1 MEAQPRRAT
10 SLPHGSLC
18 LPLCLSSW
26 GIFSCLCT
34 LSKVSHLPGV
44 WLPQSRNSSFAFSII
59 LLCGEEEE
67 EEEEEEVQ
75 VLPPVCVLT
84 CCGIPACLACVCL
97 TSERPADFP
106 IGLLLETERKI
117 CSAFKGHRKNK
128 IHVRPSLDEESSG
141 GRDSSQ
147 SRDKADA
154 QKEELDANESRS
166 CARNLR
172 NLREGNSPALVQVSM
187 DNLCSL
193 AETKAAGIVRAICKY
208 RQSIHKISPKHRLRI
223 NQVLQAVISSAST
236 IDYKLAQVIIKLAA
250 EDMLRTTDLQDLY
263 QDAAGD
269 ILVALWKH
277 FPSEVLAKLLEGFQG
292 QLLPYRSI
300 LCVLGKLATKAFT
313 ESDAS
318 KIDLWE
324 RKLVEFVERLLIDV
338 TDKACC
344 EELRQELT
352 KAHQAGR
359 SSCPETVFL
368 YQYYGAILRTS
379 EDSQLVQE
387 QLSKILAL
395 SHRRPSEAKGIASA
409 VGLAAARHLDEV
421 FKALEDFS
429 KGGDAQDASVA
440 KASQGSKWNTLL
452 LCYGRV
458 ALGVKDELL
467 PRVEF
472 ILAKMMECF
481 TINPGDTKLKK
492 SFLIAVL
499 MFLEAIAATGKA
511 QGMQLRMKAPL
522 VECLIVLIDREPAHL
537 LANTMRQ
544 DAMYIVK
551 ELSKLKPL
559 LETEKKSSLLC
570 TCFKSLFCLAP
581 LENLHGKP
589 CPEEQTADVQ
599 ELYQQTMNS
608 LQEMLQSLLL
618 ENPRPN
624 ELRNIL
630 EVRWEGEVWLMEPW
644 MASRLDHA
652 RGRAVE
658 AATQLLKFVASS
670 IRLDLSREFSQLA
683 HLTAVL
689 LALCNDP
696 VPHICASAVQG
707 VSCLYGVLLHQK
719 GLKKS
724 KQHRWK
730 WSVKRSTKPLEVD
743 CVAVMTLDGAW
754 RMAMHPEDQ
763 LFTAQLTSLLLSV
776 LNSLRGSDPTLLR
789 AAEEVMYAV
798 LRNHAAKVEKVK
810 DVVGAIYVCL
820 QVRQSSYWSR
830 KVVLRALTLLL
841 PDHMEE
847 VMRSCLAF
855 SIPVDR
861 HASEL
866 WTAMASS
873 PQVAVQVLQLL
884 LKTLQ
889 AKEPLAGDEESAPL
903 SLAAMNVL
911 YETFSIPEYR
921 AALVEMRLQ
930 LFIPL
935 LRQVLYVMQ
944 LDLPEPLQARQEF
957 IRRGNPTA
965 PSFRSTSI
973 EIVKNLLSVAG
984 DWEVYAYIEFQQGWE
999 ILRTPQ
1005 TFLRGTRLL
1014 ARVACYRG
1022 SQSQEEKPRPGLLPS
1037 PRAVLCP
1044 LHRAMTECDS
1054 PQIPGIFGEAALILH
1069 SEEDEL
1075 KKTTALALV
1084 IEFLKSPSAV
1094 KMMNRF
1100 SLKDHLEEGLANA
1113 DPVIRDLCQKGLSSF
1128 VFQQG
1133 KAILAEAAQG
1143 RRVRASSASHR
1154 VTSCGSSP
1162 PPPPPPVW
1170 GRVKLLREQ
1179 LPTLIDFLFG
1189 GHEENILEGLR
1200 DISTAIYEMDGQGI
1214 GPLCVDLAVNI
1225 RSFFED
1231 ERAGVR
1237 TSAITLFGQLVMRAK
1252 SMDKA
1257 LLKTEVVYSLL
1268 PLLLHLKD
1276 MDPTVAMASAGF
1288 LPSSTAPA
1296 LPPSPAAPM
1305 AKARGDSARCKL
1317 TLLHCGVFLGWPH
1330 LKLMF
1335 RSMAW
1340 DDVRSCLVNV
1350 WKYLMRN
1357 NHDNIHIFISQAL
1370 GYLHHPQVN
1379 IRHTAAR
1386 FTGQT
1391 LKYYS
1396 SELSKNLEQ
1405 EDITC
1410 LNNVFQEMESSA
1422 DHIIANLA
1430 KTHRVVLQK
1439 LSVKRRLA
1447 GAGDKDTQGTDTG
1460 LGGHELS
1467 EWEERAF
1474 SPRLLP
1480 PPPPESPLPEGSPML
1495 PGSDFLGAQTPR
1507 RVRRT
1512 LAQRGT
1518 QRSPEPRERQPSAEA
1533 PAGISAPQRA
1543 AGAGQKQSPPAR
1555 RPPFGPQHVFGPQA

>member
-1 MEAQPRRAT
+1 MYLPVRMQVDFSVGQLSNCVCLPEFSTTSTPPEAT
-10 SLPHGSLC
+10 SL
-18 LPLCLSSW
+18 
-26 GIFSCLCT
+26 
-34 LSKVSHLPGV
+34 
-44 WLPQSRNSSFAFSII
+44 
-59 LLCGEEEE
+59 
-67 EEEEEEVQ
+67 VQ
-75 VLPPVCVLT
+75 VQGDPSVAKQPM
-84 CCGIPACLACVCL
+84 
-97 TSERPADFP
+97 ER
-106 IGLLLETERKI
+106 I
-117 CSAFKGHRKNK
+117 CSAFKSVSRKKNK
-128 IHVRPSLDEESSG
+128 IHVRPSREEESNG

-147 SRDKADA
+147 LRDKAET
-154 QKEELDANESRS
+154 QKEELDANESRI

-187 DNLCSL
+187 VNLCAL

-236 IDYKLAQVIIKLAA
+236 LDYKLAQVIIKLAA

-277 FPSEVLAKLLEGFQG
+277 FPAEVLVKLLEGFQG
-292 QLLPYRSI
+292 QLVPYRSI

-313 ESDAS
+313 ESDTT

-344 EELRQELT
+344 EELCQELA
-352 KAHQAGR
+352 KAEPTG
-359 SSCPETVFL
+359 SSPEMVFL

-387 QLSKILAL
+387 QLCKILAL
-395 SHRRPSEAKGIASA
+395 SHKQPSEAKGIASA

-429 KGGDAQDASVA
+429 KGDDVQEDSEA
-440 KASQGSKWNTLL
+440 KASQGYKWNTLL

-472 ILAKMMECF
+472 ILAKMIACF
-481 TINPGDTKLKK
+481 TVNPGDTNLKK

-522 VECLIVLIDREPAHL
+522 VECLIVLIEQEPTHL
-537 LANTMRQ
+537 LANTVLQ
-544 DAMYIVK
+544 DAMYIIK

-559 LETEKKSSLLC
+559 LETEKKSSLLR
-570 TCFKSLFCLAP
+570 TSFRSLFCLAP
-581 LENLHGKP
+581 LESLSGKP
-589 CPEEQTADVQ
+589 CMDEQAADVQ

-618 ENPRPN
+618 ENPRPS
-624 ELRNIL
+624 ELRNML
-630 EVRWEGEVWLMEPW
+630 ELMEPW
-644 MASRLDHA
+644 MASQLDHE

-658 AATQLLKFVASS
+658 AAMRLLKFVAGYVH
-670 IRLDLSREFSQLA
+670 LDLSREFSQLA

-689 LALCNDP
+689 LALCNDS
-696 VPHICASAVQG
+696 VLHIRSFAVQG

-719 GLKKS
+719 GLRKS
-724 KQHRWK
+724 KQQRWK
-730 WSVKRSTKPLEVD
+730 WSVKRSSKPLEAECAALV
-743 CVAVMTLDGAW
+743 TLDGTW
-754 RMAMHPEDQ
+754 HLAMHPEDQ

-776 LNSLRGSDPTLLR
+776 LNSLRGSDAAQLR
-789 AAEEVMYAV
+789 AAEEVLYAV
-798 LRNHAAKVEKVK
+798 LQNHAAKVDKVK
-810 DVVGAIYVCL
+810 DIIGVIYMCL

-861 HASEL
+861 HANEL

-884 LKTLQ
+884 LRTLQ
-889 AKEPLAGDEESAPL
+889 VKEPLAGDEESAPL

-921 AALVEMRLQ
+921 MALVEMRLQ

-944 LDLPEPLQARQEF
+944 LELPEPLQARQDLVL
-957 IRRGNPTA
+957 RGDPA
-965 PSFRSTSI
+965 ALSFRSTSI

-999 ILRTPQ
+999 VLSKPHS
-1005 TFLRGTRLL
+1005 FLRGTRLL
-1014 ARVACYRG
+1014 A
-1022 SQSQEEKPRPGLLPS
+1022 
-1037 PRAVLCP
+1037 
-1044 LHRAMTECDS
+1044 RAMTECDS

-1100 SLKDHLEEGLANA
+1100 SLRDHLEEGLAA
-1113 DPVIRDLCQKGLSSF
+1113 SDPVIRDLCQKGLSSF

-1133 KAILAEAAQG
+1133 K
-1143 RRVRASSASHR
+1143 
-1154 VTSCGSSP
+1154 
-1162 PPPPPPVW
+1162 
-1170 GRVKLLREQ
+1170 VKLLREQ
-1179 LPTLIDFLFG
+1179 LPTLIDFLFA
-1189 GHEENILEGLR
+1189 GHEENILDGLR
-1200 DISTAIYEMDGQGI
+1200 DIAAAIYEMDGQGI

-1237 TSAITLFGQLVMRAK
+1237 ASAITLFGQLVMRAK

-1276 MDPTVAMASAGF
+1276 MDTTVVM
-1288 LPSSTAPA
+1288 
-1296 LPPSPAAPM
+1296 
-1305 AKARGDSARCKL
+1305 RCKL
-1317 TLLHCGVFLGWPH
+1317 TLLHCGVFLGWAH

-1340 DDVRSCLVNV
+1340 DDIRSCLVNV

-1357 NHDNIHIFISQAL
+1357 NHDNIHVFISQAL
-1370 GYLHHPQVN
+1370 GYLHHPQVE

-1410 LNNVFQEMESSA
+1410 LNNVFQEMESSS
-1422 DHIIANLA
+1422 DPIIANLA

-1439 LSVKRRLA
+1439 LSVKRKLA
-1447 GAGDKDTQGTDTG
+1447 GAGDKDAQVPDSC
-1460 LGGHELS
+1460 LGGHELG

-1474 SPRLLP
+1474 SPRLP

-1518 QRSPEPRERQPSAEA
+1518 PRSPDARERERQPAAEA
-1533 PAGISAPQRA
+1533 S
-1543 AGAGQKQSPPAR
+1543 GQPHSPPAR
-1555 RPPFGPQHVFGPQA
+1555 RPHLGPAAP